1 MSNSKSTSV
10 KDEGADTSATV
21 EAAPTVSKKSESK
34 LRSGKSSAESPDEAE
49 QRRKLKLP
57 NYVKVYLASRFN
69 QEKTAGSLTSA
80 PLASVAPASD
90 AATVARVSASD
101 AATVAPDT
109 EAAVSDEAT
118 VAPATEVPASVT
130 LEQVTS
136 QVVITPVEVK
146 PEEPKSGDAHC
157 PSPRTSDN
165 L

>member
-1 MSNSKSTSV
+1 LKSDLHMSDSKSTSV

-21 EAAPTVSKKSESK
+21 EAAPTVSKKSVSK
-34 LRSGKSSAESPDEAE
+34 RRSGKSSAESPDEAD

-69 QEKTAGSLTSA
+69 EEQTAGSLTSA

-90 AATVARVSASD
+90 AATVASASD
-101 AATVAPDT
+101 AATVAPAT

-136 QVVITPVEVK
+136 LQ
-146 PEEPKSGDAHC
+146 GW
-157 PSPRTSDN
+157 
-165 L
+165 